1 MDPASLWQSEADQE
15 WVGII
20 ESSGANP
27 LVEAVCY
34 WKMMPACHLS
44 LCPHLKTRV
53 IHIPGGKI
61 AGTKSKALDVK
72 GFALYKRWYR

>member
-1 MDPASLWQSEADQE
+1 MDPASLWQSDADQE

-27 LVEAVCY
+27 LVEAVCH

-44 LCPHLKTRV
+44 LSLSLSLRGSLSQCSSDEHV
-53 IHIPGGKI
+53 SHAGGP
-61 AGTKSKALDVK
+61 
-72 GFALYKRWYR
+72 